1 MKWGTFCIFFK
12 SGQAVPFAGAAVG
25 YTRKQAAGNPS
36 GQYDQLKND
45 AMSYQDSHGQD
56 FYRFTK
62 LLPYGEFIK
71 KEKRILVGF

>member
-1 MKWGTFCIFFK
+1 MGRGDSMIWIFVWNGEYSVFFK

-56 FYRFTK
+56 FYLFTK
-62 LLPYGEFIK
+62 ILLYG
-71 KEKRILVGF
+71 